1 LRKDHR
7 PYIVKRAWLKFQK
20 FYTNRFIRPQLESL
34 GKGFAFMKPWNV
46 RLFGAPIEIGDYA
59 TVIAAPDNKIRLSVW
74 PESEGRG
81 RIKVGC
87 YSLICPGV
95 RIGSANAV
103 TIGDN
108 CMIASNVYISDSDWH
123 DIYNRVS
130 MGTTAPVNIE
140 ENVWIGDSAI
150 ICKGVTIGE
159 NSIIG
164 AGAVVSRDIPDN
176 TIAAGNPAKVVKV
189 LDPAERMTKRDHWFS
204 DPARLAREFD
214 ILDRALLKDNTLWHW
229 LRYLIS
235 PGKDD

>member
-7 PYIVKRAWLKFQK
+7 PYAVKRAYLKFQK
-20 FYTNRFIRPQLESL
+20 FYTKRYIRPQLESL

-59 TVIAAPDNKIRLSVW
+59 TVIAAPDNKVRLSVW
-74 PESEGRG
+74 PAAEGLG
-81 RIKVGC
+81 RIKIGR

-95 RIGSANAV
+95 RIGSAHEV

-108 CMIASNVYISDSDWH
+108 CMFASNVYISDSDWH

-130 MGTTAPVNIE
+130 MGTTAPVTIE

-164 AGAVVSRDIPDN
+164 AGAVVSKDIPAN
-176 TIAAGNPAKVVKV
+176 TIAAGNPAQVVKE
-189 LDPAERMTKRDHWFS
+189 LDPSEQMTKRDQVFS

-214 ILDRALLKDNTLWHW
+214 ILDRAMLKDNTFRHW
-229 LRYLIS
+229 IRYLIS
-235 PGKDD
+235 PRKDD